1 MTKLFKT
8 PLAEIRDELT
18 TLDVNLTDKEINS
31 LSYKELMKVVKL
43 ARKKRE
49 IERKLVTIIY
59 KENVENT

>member
-18 TLDVNLTDKEINS
+18 NLDVNLTDKELNS
-31 LSYKELMKVVKL
+31 LSYNELMKVVKL

>member
-31 LSYKELMKVVKL
+31 LSYNELMKVVKL